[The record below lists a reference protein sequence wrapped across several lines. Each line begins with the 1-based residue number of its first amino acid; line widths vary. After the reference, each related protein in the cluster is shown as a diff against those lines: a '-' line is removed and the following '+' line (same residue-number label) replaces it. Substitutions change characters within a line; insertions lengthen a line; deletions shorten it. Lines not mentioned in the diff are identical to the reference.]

1 MSIYDKSSLVLIPS
15 GTKTSKVYSQKPTNG
30 DGDFDFTRSTAATR
44 VNADGNIEK
53 ETSNLQLHSNNFN
66 AWNYSTGSSATGGQ
80 SGYDGNNDA
89 WLLNDS
95 GVAAPTY
102 AIYRNFSTT
111 GVLTMSLYAKAGTR
125 DVVVFDIT
133 GTNSGQ
139 AEFNL
144 TSGTLVSSSGAINT
158 TIEAVGAAGWYR
170 CSVTCNPSSTIYT
183 RIGAGGAG
191 TIYLQDVQVEYGLV
205 ARDYIETTTTALY
218 GGITD
223 NVPRLDYTDSSCP
236 ALLLEPQR
244 TNIIANS
251 EYAGTNN
258 WGNPQRLTT
267 IANQTTSPEGVV
279 NATKV
284 NETAVSGT
292 HMFDYNFTA
301 TSGVAYTFSYFAKA
315 AERTQCYLFGY
326 TDGGVFSGQ
335 RAIFDLSNGT
345 ITSNVGN
352 GIADIQPY
360 SNGWYRV
367 SLTLTSSATST
378 AGYWGIG
385 LALNSATSYL
395 GVASSGIN
403 MYGFQLEAGSYATSY
418 IPTYG
423 VSQTRALDSCSK
435 TGVSS
440 LIGQTEGTMF
450 MDADFK
456 NNAGDQTILISSSG
470 FNDYVFIQMNSSN
483 VLEAGIVV
491 NAVEVARIGV
501 GKTSGIYKCAFSYAN
516 NDFVFYVNGVK
527 VGTDSSGSMSGFTAD
542 FINLNHNNTG
552 YSLNNYSLFKTR
564 LTNEE
569 LATLT
574 TI

>member
-223 NVPRLDYTDSSCP
+223 NVPRLDYTDGSCP